1 MMEAL
6 GQSRVVRKGAL
17 GDVTF
22 EQSQGRPDFSGWRS
36 QRRADLA
43 EEMDHTPEAVQK
55 KKKACT
61 NKTSTRHLKKSKPEK
76 NPTKL
81 DQSAS

>member
-6 GQSRVVRKGAL
+6 GQSRAARKGAL

-43 EEMDHTPEAVQK
+43 EEMDHAPEAVPKK
-55 KKKACT
+55 KKKACKD
-61 NKTSTRHLKKSKPEK
+61 KTSTRHLKEKKQKKSHKTRSEC
-76 NPTKL
+76 
-81 DQSAS
+81 

>member
-55 KKKACT
+55 KKKKACT

-76 NPTKL
+76 IPQN
-81 DQSAS
+81 

>member
-1 MMEAL
+1 MVSPVMEAL
-6 GQSRVVRKGAL
+6 GQSRAARKGAL

-55 KKKACT
+55 KKK
-61 NKTSTRHLKKSKPEK
+61 KGLHK
-76 NPTKL
+76 
-81 DQSAS
+81 

>member
-1 MMEAL
+1 MEAL
-6 GQSRVVRKGAL
+6 GQSRAARKGAL

-55 KKKACT
+55 KKK
-61 NKTSTRHLKKSKPEK
+61 KKGLHK
-76 NPTKL
+76 
-81 DQSAS
+81 

>member
-1 MMEAL
+1 MEAL

-55 KKKACT
+55 KKKGLH
-61 NKTSTRHLKKSKPEK
+61 K
-76 NPTKL
+76 
-81 DQSAS
+81 